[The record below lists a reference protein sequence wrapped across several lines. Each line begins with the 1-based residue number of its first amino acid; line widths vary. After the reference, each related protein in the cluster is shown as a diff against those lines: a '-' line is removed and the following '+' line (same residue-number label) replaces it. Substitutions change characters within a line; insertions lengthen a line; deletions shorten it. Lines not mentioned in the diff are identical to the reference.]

1 MTTITTTA
9 PAAPALDPGETGL
22 RAEMDAVEKDNPGW
36 VLHLSEQGSIWCEW
50 VTGITFRAA
59 TPLHAR
65 RVIAE
70 WEHLMDVRYGT
81 GREGT
86 CARPGCTHDHG
97 SHYDGTGACGF
108 CGCGSFQAQDE
119 VAA

>member
-1 MTTITTTA
+1 MSVITTTA
-9 PAAPALDPGETGL
+9 PAAPALDPGDPGL
-22 RAEMDAVEKDNPGW
+22 RAEMDAVEIEFPGW
-36 VLHLSEQGSIWCEW
+36 VLHLSEQGFIWCEW
-50 VTGITFRAA
+50 VSGIAFRAP
-59 TPLHAR
+59 TPREAR
-65 RVIAE
+65 RVIAG

-97 SHYDGTGACGF
+97 SHYDGTGRCGF
-108 CGCGSFQAQDE
+108 CGCGSFQVQG